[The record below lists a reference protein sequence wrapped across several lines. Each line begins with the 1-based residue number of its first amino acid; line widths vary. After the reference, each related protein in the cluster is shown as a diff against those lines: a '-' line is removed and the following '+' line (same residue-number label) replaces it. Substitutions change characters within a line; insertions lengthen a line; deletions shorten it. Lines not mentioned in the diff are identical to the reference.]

1 MIIQNRTMSVLMKG
15 REDACVDDIG
25 HDNVCV
31 ESQDRM
37 MLILMIE
44 AQTMMFVLL
53 IQERRWLLLMPQ
65 DKLC

>member
-1 MIIQNRTMSVLMKG
+1 MKG

-44 AQTMMFVLL
+44 AQRMMLV
-53 IQERRWLLLMPQ
+53 
-65 DKLC
+65 